1 MKDIFRYD
9 KMVETALRGVVK
21 EALAKTAKTGLPGSH
36 HFYVTFRTEAEG
48 VEVPDYLRAKY
59 PAEMTVVLEHQF
71 WDLEV
76 DDRHFAVTL
85 SFANRPERISI
96 PLAAITAF
104 ADPSVKFGLQFQE
117 TGDAAADDEKA
128 PEKNKPEE
136 GTKLR
141 LAAAPSVAPE
151 KKEPAKPAK
160 PAGEVV
166 TLDAFRKK

>member
-36 HFYVTFRTEAEG
+36 HFYVTFRTDAEG

-117 TGDAAADDEKA
+117 TGEGAADDENPA
-128 PEKNKPEE
+128 EKKKPEE

-141 LAAAPSVAPE
+141 LAAAPAAAPE

-160 PAGEVV
+160 PGEVV